1 MENYNIYD
9 EIGRGTHSF
18 VYKARRKRSIEYVA
32 VKSTAKSRMDKIL
45 NEVPFLHKLES
56 PYVLKFFDWYESSNH
71 IWLILEYCMG
81 GDLLNLLTQDKQ
93 LPESAVQSFGIELV
107 AGLQYLHSNNILY
120 CDLKP
125 ANILI
130 DEFGSLKLADFG
142 LARRIP
148 ASDAAPARP
157 LAPGSPHYMAPELFQ
172 QPAVHSFASDFWALG
187 CVLYELR
194 TGHQP
199 FTHTNFSE
207 LARMIQ
213 TDTVELPVPGSEM
226 SPAFCNLL
234 ERLLVKD
241 PYQRITWDELVDH
254 PFWDSL
260 PRIEKVV
267 MPPQEIFDRNSPVS
281 LSEQGTSN
289 EASNDAGDEPEDIR
303 PNINNGEHH
312 TDREGLE
319 ENGDNNLA
327 HNDRQSHANEIA
339 TTAENNCG
347 DEANFSDSGDSET
360 EEISNGATPVHITE
374 IHTHDEIRPVSAP
387 NSRIRAVS
395 DNNDDQNGILNEFS
409 QLADIRHR
417 WRAARAPHS
426 APPAIR
432 NAPKKRISINNL
444 FDRSGVPGSGLRKI
458 SKLVFTAA
466 DCRVKAI
473 IGNKDI
479 QIEDLP
485 NVRADLLRFALITPE
500 DLLSCSAEALENQ
513 LKEIYVSLK
522 SSHTEDE
529 ARLSVM
535 AYLFSLSCHARLAH
549 VIVNSSILKLLI
561 RMLSHEARLSTP
573 NETVISMLCLV
584 LGVLFRFATFIAPS
598 SPDQLQLL
606 VKSLLEVV
614 NPPDGL
620 ENTRNTDTK
629 GLQPRPLALA
639 CLGEL
644 LFYIS
649 TQHEWELPME
659 GVETVLACIGD
670 TDITLR
676 YYAVRTL
683 GNMLIQCTDSLL
695 SRLINEKNVLTLMR
709 GLLRHAT
716 PVSGDDSG
724 ERKTIIALQTATT
737 QALAQVLRHL
747 RTPSSAASLPS
758 RLRRSI
764 MLFFAKPDILNAV
777 WRGVE
782 SMQESTE
789 LVIASLNII
798 NAFLDMKLDT
808 EREAESAAIKA
819 SRTLLLERVIAFPT
833 ICKILEIDKIA
844 GGDDA
849 DGDTLTTLRAKGLIM
864 IHLGVQ
870 LNQSILLSFVQ
881 YDSLDIVEKVVDP
894 IADQLCEDANNPGSV
909 SPEKKLSAFD
919 MYLAQCAL
927 NVCKLAI
934 RMALKLGAI
943 CFSSHETGDYEATS
957 SNNEEHRSPRISPIP
972 FQLFGGLLH
981 NPNCRQQLLNYFVAN
996 DSKQY
1001 TFFLRLMTKLLTS
1014 FPDEVL
1020 VIPGDVEKTI
1030 TIARY
1035 VSEILVDLFELAA
1048 KETNDIV
1055 LVEKQ
1060 MLFTHLLPTVVKH
1073 VKGEPG
1079 GNQEDAAVSCLRILH
1094 VVLLDFDYDDENGDY
1109 EFYDPFI
1116 RSTLLPHLNAVFKS
1130 SKDVVEDIWR
1140 LSSELLYGLL
1150 SSDSS
1155 LLGEVEDLNLV
1166 PTIVSLL
1173 RVPTEFQSL
1182 PSHASQLVQM
1192 LLDSSDVSP
1201 ELLYESGIAQ
1211 SVIAGL
1217 SFASKR
1223 TELDGSLLNLI
1234 AILLNLL
1241 HQQFEIMRLPGLVS
1255 YPAGFNEL
1263 VTCGP
1268 LMLQFCARSGIDQKM
1283 NGQSECVTPEN
1294 DTADTHGKSRT
1305 IDELADLASRCL
1317 VFLSQIFGEQL
1328 NEVLFSQSKNFTSDP
1343 KDSIL
1348 SSLSRC
1354 LQSNVNGVVLLRV
1367 LFTLKNSLRCQ
1378 STNYYVSHWV
1388 VENGSVLG
1396 TVEAL
1401 ASQTRLDETPSEAE
1415 NHPNRPSIGEQISKT
1430 ATAIMRLCRT
1440 SDAR

>member
-93 LPESAVQSFGIELV
+93 LPSLLSRCDNAKMLVGWVGFVLIGGRDIMLQSFGIELV

-172 QPAVHSFASDFWALG
+172 QPAVHSFASDFWALDRPPTIYT
-187 CVLYELR
+187 YELFR
-194 TGHQP
+194 AS
-199 FTHTNFSE
+199 TN
-207 LARMIQ
+207 
-213 TDTVELPVPGSEM
+213 DTVELPVPGSEM

-241 PYQRITWDELVDH
+241 PYQRITC
-254 PFWDSL
+254 L

-289 EASNDAGDEPEDIR
+289 EASNDAGDEPEDVR

-327 HNDRQSHANEIA
+327 HNDRH
-339 TTAENNCG
+339 
-347 DEANFSDSGDSET
+347 
-360 EEISNGATPVHITE
+360 
-374 IHTHDEIRPVSAP
+374 
-387 NSRIRAVS
+387 
-395 DNNDDQNGILNEFS
+395 
-409 QLADIRHR
+409 
-417 WRAARAPHS
+417 
-426 APPAIR
+426 
-432 NAPKKRISINNL
+432 
-444 FDRSGVPGSGLRKI
+444 GVPGSGLRKI

-479 QIEDLP
+479 EIEDLP

-606 VKSLLEVV
+606 VKSLLEVI

-629 GLQPRPLALA
+629 GLQLRPLALA

-670 TDITLR
+670 TDVTLR

-709 GLLRHAT
+709 GLLQHAT

-737 QALAQVLRHL
+737 EALAQVLRHL
-747 RTPSSAASLPS
+747 RTPSSAARLPS

-819 SRTLLLERVIAFPT
+819 SRTLLLERVVAFPT
-833 ICKILEIDKIA
+833 IFESEL
-844 GGDDA
+844 
-849 DGDTLTTLRAKGLIM
+849 
-864 IHLGVQ
+864 
-870 LNQSILLSFVQ
+870 LLSFVQ

-894 IADQLCEDANNPGSV
+894 IADQLCEDANNTGSV

-1348 SSLSRC
+1348 R
-1354 LQSNVNGVVLLRV
+1354 
-1367 LFTLKNSLRCQ
+1367 
-1378 STNYYVSHWV
+1378 
-1388 VENGSVLG
+1388 
-1396 TVEAL
+1396 
-1401 ASQTRLDETPSEAE
+1401 
-1415 NHPNRPSIGEQISKT
+1415 
-1430 ATAIMRLCRT
+1430 
-1440 SDAR
+1440 